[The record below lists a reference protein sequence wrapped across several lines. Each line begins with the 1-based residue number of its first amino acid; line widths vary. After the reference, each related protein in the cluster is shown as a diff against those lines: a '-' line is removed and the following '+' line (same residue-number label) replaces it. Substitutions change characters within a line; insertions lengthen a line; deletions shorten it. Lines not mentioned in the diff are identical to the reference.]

1 MIWNGKTWEIFLKL
15 CYFRNQFVVFAALL
29 IVNVIFLH
37 NLKMQYGPGYKR
49 LSWYISGLQSV
60 GFSIGN
66 VECGPEI
73 EYAEG
78 GGGGK
83 KVSFTAYSSCRLQLL
98 HIILVWL
105 NHIQTF
111 LKRNIFESSIIYLH
125 FNCLLSVHVF
135 VHEAIHHTELN
146 IYFNNQH
153 VLINAP
159 HNINTGAQSSNT

>member
-15 CYFRNQFVVFAALL
+15 SYFRNQFVFFAALL

-78 GGGGK
+78 GGGGQE
-83 KVSFTAYSSCRLQLL
+83 SQFYS
-98 HIILVWL
+98 
-105 NHIQTF
+105 
-111 LKRNIFESSIIYLH
+111 
-125 FNCLLSVHVF
+125 VF
-135 VHEAIHHTELN
+135 
-146 IYFNNQH
+146 FM
-153 VLINAP
+153 
-159 HNINTGAQSSNT
+159 

>member
-1 MIWNGKTWEIFLKL
+1 MDQDTSVCRDIFLACNQSDFQLGMWSVDRKL
-15 CYFRNQFVVFAALL
+15 SMR
-29 IVNVIFLH
+29 
-37 NLKMQYGPGYKR
+37 R
-49 LSWYISGLQSV
+49 
-60 GFSIGN
+60 
-66 VECGPEI
+66 
-73 EYAEG
+73 G

>member
-1 MIWNGKTWEIFLKL
+1 MDQDTSVCRDIFLACNQSDFQLGMWSVDRKL
-15 CYFRNQFVVFAALL
+15 SMR
-29 IVNVIFLH
+29 
-37 NLKMQYGPGYKR
+37 R
-49 LSWYISGLQSV
+49 
-60 GFSIGN
+60 
-66 VECGPEI
+66 
-73 EYAEG
+73 